1 VTTGSIC
8 AGLVEQSLP
17 NIFLDSV
24 RPIEP
29 DRIRLLNFD
38 DAKASRAFNPQ

>member
-1 VTTGSIC
+1 VAPCAIG

-17 NIFLDSV
+17 GIFPDSV

-29 DRIRLLNFD
+29 DRICLLNFD
-38 DAKASRAFNPQ
+38 DAKAA